1 MSTRMPSS
9 RMLTT
14 LLVILVAVCCH
25 AQDSYREALKE
36 YLPFTDQFNQMKSFY
51 QEQCKVFFKPSDNVN
66 LEDLAQ
72 RYIQEACLDDLAY
85 IFIEPMMKECGIT
98 EADLRTVKALA
109 SSPEGQIYVSHNSE
123 WSRIF
128 NSKVQEL
135 SPWIQ
140 NDEELKPV
148 QADPNIDAEYAA
160 KFKSVMEASGFKQ
173 KTVNLMDE
181 IFNSYQN
188 VLSNEPDEADGIK
201 LKIDNIKNWIDDNI
215 ETVALN
221 SAFGVLTPDDLDYA
235 LKSYS
240 NESFKKVA
248 DMGIGMMSQFT
259 DFSKLLNLG
268 YSMIKKYLD
277 WMESHGAQLSE
288 QGLLSRFYMNNDIN
302 EEPMIKD

>member
-1 MSTRMPSS
+1 MPSS

-109 SSPEGQIYVSHNSE
+109 SSPEGQIYASHNSE

-248 DMGIGMMSQFT
+248 DMGTGMMSQFT